1 MSEILVTGGSGLVG
15 SSLRK
20 FLPDAVYLSSKDG
33 DLTRERDAAAIFD
46 EHRPRVV
53 IHLAARVGG
62 IMANLSEPVAFLND
76 NILLNTHVLEN
87 CRRLGVERVIA
98 LLSTCVYPDEA
109 GRYPMNEDDLHSG
122 MPTPTNFGYGYAKRL
137 LAVQIKTYREQ
148 FGVNWYYLIP
158 SNLYGENDHFD
169 EKAHFVPALI
179 AKIIKAKESGE
190 KSVTLFGDGTP
201 LRQFLYV
208 DDLSRVILHW
218 LGTGGD
224 ADMNVATPENLSI
237 REIAEIALEA
247 CDAEGLEI
255 QFDASKPNGQFRKDV
270 SIERLLEVMPDFR
283 ATPLAEGIRKTYD
296 GVYDK
301 IADNAGK
308 RHN

>member
-1 MSEILVTGGSGLVG
+1 MVG
-15 SSLRK
+15 ASLRK

-33 DLTRERDAAAIFD
+33 DLTREQDAAAIFD
-46 EHRPRVV
+46 EHQPRAI

-62 IMANLSEPVAFLND
+62 IMANIAEPVKFLND

-109 GRYPMNEDDLHSG
+109 EHYPMSEDDLHSG

-137 LAVQIKTYREQ
+137 LAVQMKTYREQ
-148 FGVNWYYLIP
+148 YGVSWNYLIP

-169 EKAHFVPALI
+169 ETAHFVPALI
-179 AKIIKAKESGE
+179 AKIIQAKRAGSD
-190 KSVTLFGDGTP
+190 SITLFGDGTP

-218 LGTGGD
+218 LGTGVD
-224 ADMNVATPENLSI
+224 ADVNVATPENFSI
-237 REIAEIALEA
+237 REIAEIAVKA
-247 CDAEGLEI
+247 CDAEGLRI
-255 QFDASKPNGQFRKDV
+255 NFDASKPNGQFRKDV
-270 SIERLLEVMPDFR
+270 SIERLIEVMPDFR
-283 ATPLAEGIRKTYD
+283 PTPLAEGIRKTYD
-296 GVYDK
+296 EVYDK
-301 IADNAGK
+301 IADNAG
-308 RHN
+308 